1 MKVNRNSRSALL
13 AVAVAAAIIA
23 AACQR
28 DATSSPDLFA
38 ANLWTLSERE
48 ARIGS
53 VDDPDYIFG
62 AVLGMALGP
71 DGLLYTTHRRESSIR
86 RWTADGA
93 PAGSLGRKGE
103 GPGEF
108 EQLPSGLGFFG
119 DSLWVWDH
127 YARRVSYFDLERKF
141 LGSVSLRVDPG
152 SMWGSLPQSVPLRD
166 GTFIVIGSTS
176 FEAIARGPL
185 TETPF
190 VRMDA
195 DGRTS
200 ARVWEQPREPHD
212 VFWILTDRGGSVR
225 GQPFEDSY
233 LLAFG
238 QRGLLVVERRA
249 WTGEGEPA
257 IRVTGIGFDGDTTFR
272 VAVPYNPVPLARE
285 RIDSVVHAWVEE
297 EPDDPGAFTPS
308 EAQIREALYQPSYL
322 PAVDHLLEAD
332 DGTIWLRRFDR
343 VQLETG
349 EQMIEWWVLDSA
361 ATPLARALTPVGLDV
376 RLITSDMVWGIER
389 DELDIEYIVRCRLT
403 KDG

>member
-1 MKVNRNSRSALL
+1 MKVQPKLLGPALL

-166 GTFIVIGSTS
+166 GTFIVIGRHVVRSDR
-176 FEAIARGPL
+176 AR
-185 TETPF
+185 T
-190 VRMDA
+190 A
-195 DGRTS
+195 DGNAVCAHGCGRPHFGPGLGTAPGATRCLLDPDRS
-200 ARVWEQPREPHD
+200 GRVRARPA
-212 VFWILTDRGGSVR
+212 LR
-225 GQPFEDSY
+225 GQ
-233 LLAFG
+233 L
-238 QRGLLVVERRA
+238 
-249 WTGEGEPA
+249 
-257 IRVTGIGFDGDTTFR
+257 
-272 VAVPYNPVPLARE
+272 
-285 RIDSVVHAWVEE
+285 
-297 EPDDPGAFTPS
+297 
-308 EAQIREALYQPSYL
+308 
-322 PAVDHLLEAD
+322 
-332 DGTIWLRRFDR
+332 
-343 VQLETG
+343 
-349 EQMIEWWVLDSA
+349 
-361 ATPLARALTPVGLDV
+361 PVGI
-376 RLITSDMVWGIER
+376 RPAWPAR
-389 DELDIEYIVRCRLT
+389 R
-403 KDG
+403 

>member
-1 MKVNRNSRSALL
+1 MKFNRTPLSRLL
-13 AVAVAAAIIA
+13 AVATAITG
-23 AACQR
+23 AACE
-28 DATSSPDLFA
+28 DNATSSPDPFA
-38 ANLWTLSERE
+38 ANLWTLSGRE

-53 VDDPDYIFG
+53 VNDPDYIFG

-71 DGLLYTTHRRESSIR
+71 DGLLYTMHRRESSIR
-86 RWTADGA
+86 RWTADGT
-93 PAGSLGRKGE
+93 PAGSLGRKGQ

-127 YARRVSYFDLERKF
+127 YASRVSYFDLERKF

-166 GTFIVIGSTS
+166 GTFIVIGDTS

-190 VRMDA
+190 VRLDA
-195 DGRTS
+195 DGRTL
-200 ARVWEQPREPHD
+200 ARIWAQPQEPRD
-212 VFWILTDRGGSVR
+212 IFWILTDRGGSLR
-225 GQPFEDSY
+225 DQPFEDSD

-257 IRVTGIGFDGDTTFR
+257 IRVTEISFDGDTIFSA
-272 VAVPYNPVPLARE
+272 AVPYAQFPLARE
-285 RIDSVVHAWVEE
+285 RVDSVVRAWVEE
-297 EPDDPGAFTPS
+297 ERDNPGEFTPS
-308 EAQIREALYQPSYL
+308 EAQIRGALYQPSYL
-322 PAVDHLLEAD
+322 PAVDHLLGAEN
-332 DGTIWLRRFDR
+332 GTIWLRRFDP
-343 VQLETG
+343 VELETG
-349 EQMIEWWVLDSA
+349 EQMNEWWVLDA
-361 ATPLARALTPVGLDV
+361 EGAPLARGRTPVGLDV
-376 RLITSDMVWGIER
+376 RLITHDTVWGIER
-389 DELDIEYIVRCRLT
+389 DELDIEYIVRHRLM

>member
-1 MKVNRNSRSALL
+1 MRSALSALL
-13 AVAVAAAIIA
+13 APTVTAAITA
-23 AACQR
+23 TACQR
-28 DATSSPDLFA
+28 DTTSSPDLFA
-38 ANLWTLSERE
+38 ATPWTLSDRE
-48 ARIGS
+48 TRIGS

-71 DGLLYTTHRRESSIR
+71 DGLLYKTHRRESSIR
-86 RWTADGA
+86 RWT
-93 PAGSLGRKGE
+93 
-103 GPGEF
+103 
-108 EQLPSGLGFFG
+108 
-119 DSLWVWDH
+119 
-127 YARRVSYFDLERKF
+127 
-141 LGSVSLRVDPG
+141 
-152 SMWGSLPQSVPLRD
+152 
-166 GTFIVIGSTS
+166 
-176 FEAIARGPL
+176 
-185 TETPF
+185 
-190 VRMDA
+190 A